1 MAANSSRSDS
11 ISKNSQVRPAKP
23 MSENLAGVI
32 VHAPRSRQ
40 FKIIVGVIVVLTV
53 LVLTTIVED
62 YLTTKE
68 VKKVMRK

>member
-1 MAANSSRSDS
+1 
-11 ISKNSQVRPAKP
+11 
-23 MSENLAGVI
+23 MSENLADVI
-32 VHAPRSRQ
+32 VQAQRSRQ

-53 LVLTTIVED
+53 LVLTTIVAD

>member
-1 MAANSSRSDS
+1 
-11 ISKNSQVRPAKP
+11 

-32 VHAPRSRQ
+32 VHAPRARQ

>member
-1 MAANSSRSDS
+1 
-11 ISKNSQVRPAKP
+11 

-40 FKIIVGVIVVLTV
+40 FKIIVEVIVVLTV